1 MKTSQTVGVYRGSVM
16 VLCSCF
22 HSRGEKS
29 LDHEEATGLFLFIYF
44 FGSNQSI
51 SFPTIFLSLNI
62 TLLANDKS

>member
-1 MKTSQTVGVYRGSVM
+1 M

-22 HSRGEKS
+22 HSRGEKL
-29 LDHEEATGLFLFIYF
+29 LDHEEATGLFYFLF

-62 TLLANDKS
+62 TLLTNDKS